1 MVSDPGRLIPAPGT
15 ATRSLAG
22 RLHLENTRILF
33 YFLTKHFA
41 VVARSTLILLLQ
53 PVLPFHFFQ
62 NPLKTGRKTPDIPP
76 DFFTACKFPK
86 NSPIVNPYLYES
98 TLHYLGVHIVLIT
111 SAII

>member
-1 MVSDPGRLIPAPGT
+1 MSHKA
-15 ATRSLAG
+15 S
-22 RLHLENTRILF
+22 HLPISCLRRICTEQRCLRF
-33 YFLTKHFA
+33 RKDEGQL
-41 VVARSTLILLLQ
+41 ST
-53 PVLPFHFFQ
+53 VLPFHFFQ

>member
-1 MVSDPGRLIPAPGT
+1 MAQILSPICLLKPQIWGIPPET
-15 ATRSLAG
+15 VTLA
-22 RLHLENTRILF
+22 
-33 YFLTKHFA
+33 
-41 VVARSTLILLLQ
+41 
-53 PVLPFHFFQ
+53 VLPFHFFQ

>member
-1 MVSDPGRLIPAPGT
+1 MNLGKRTYL
-15 ATRSLAG
+15 
-22 RLHLENTRILF
+22 
-33 YFLTKHFA
+33 K
-41 VVARSTLILLLQ
+41 TLIYFEGFPHVACLYSRFQ